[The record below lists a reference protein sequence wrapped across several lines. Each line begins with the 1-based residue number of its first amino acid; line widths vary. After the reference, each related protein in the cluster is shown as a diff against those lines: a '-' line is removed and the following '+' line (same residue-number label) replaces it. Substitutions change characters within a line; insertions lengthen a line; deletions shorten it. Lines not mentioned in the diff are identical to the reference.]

1 MKSFLSFVFVC
12 ILYLTLTACK
22 PPSLDNAC
30 DPSSRSFFELLL
42 VKNVI
47 NDRSPSCIPYLDR
60 IQTKFLNYGVFDFGS
75 SSSILSAVLHQGKM
89 IIAGTFTQLAVATG
103 GGAFVWKDSAK
114 PVGSTYC
121 SQLDVFDDSSYTAG
135 SINHAVKDP
144 DGNLYILG
152 NFTHIQGI
160 PRRYLAKINP
170 NCQLDQNFNANL
182 NNIGALYYDILYLE
196 GRIFI
201 SGSFQ
206 SALGPITDVPVATNR
221 SHVASFNA
229 VTGQL
234 DDWNPNISGND
245 VKSMVTDGT
254 YIYVGGG
261 FTAVNANG
269 AGNLG
274 KLHKN
279 NGTTFYPFM
288 DTNGAVHALAI
299 HNGVLYFGGFFSS
312 VNAGADIRTKLA
324 AINLSN
330 NTLLPY
336 FSTMTIAGNAV
347 EDLEIYKDQL
357 IVAGEIS
364 SPRAC
369 LFKTDLTGNL
379 LDSDYS
385 IDGTVKNVYKISVIE
400 DNLFVFGF
408 FETVRSIP
416 RNHFVQLDLI
426 TDEVTSLDPKFLN
439 SNSSAQGVAIP
450 FKDNVIFLG
459 GGFGAID
466 TQNRKYLAEIDLE
479 TGIPTS
485 WDPNPDAVV
494 NKLTI
499 HNATLY
505 LTGTFTTILGTT
517 RSSSAAIDLNAYSLL
532 EWNPVFSNGSVE
544 TMLVENQTI
553 YVGGFFQNINSI
565 PYNRLAKIDAITGAP
580 DPNFLPNPNGEV
592 RSLQFQNN
600 ELYATGRFTTIP
612 NAADYLA
619 SLNPINGGFIRTHTD
634 TFANNF
640 AGYYNFISDNRLFM
654 SGQYETT
661 APYAGYSFSIYNLP
675 DLTSIAPF
683 GSFSSNGQYARSA
696 VQNENQIFFGGSF
709 ESFGGLSRFGL
720 FSLNRS
726 NLALTTWDPKLSSGT
741 NVYEVMLKDQVLYAV
756 GTIPG
761 VANRY
766 RSGIVKL
773 DIETGASY

>member
-12 ILYLTLTACK
+12 IFYLILTACK

-30 DPSSRSFFELLL
+30 DPSSRSFFELLV

-75 SSSILSAVLHQGKM
+75 SSGISSAAIYQGKM
-89 IIAGTFTQLAVATG
+89 IIAGSFTQLAAATG

-121 SQLDVFDDSSYTAG
+121 PQLDVFDDSSFTAG

-201 SGSFQ
+201 SGNFQ
-206 SALGPITDVPVATNR
+206 SALGSITNVPIATNR
-221 SHVASFNA
+221 SHVASFHA
-229 VTGQL
+229 GTGQL
-234 DDWNPNISGND
+234 DDWNPNISGSN
-245 VKSMVTDGT
+245 VKSIATDGT
-254 YIYVGGG
+254 FIYIGGD
-261 FTAVNANG
+261 FSAVNSNG
-269 AGNLG
+269 AVNLS
-274 KLHKN
+274 KLHKD
-279 NGTTFYPFM
+279 NGTTFYPFLGT
-288 DTNGAVHALAI
+288 DGAVHALAI
-299 HNGVLYFGGFFSS
+299 HNGVLYFGGLFSL
-312 VNAGADIRTKLA
+312 VNPGTVTRTKLA

-330 NTLLPY
+330 DALLPY
-336 FSTMTIAGNAV
+336 FSTLTITGNAV
-347 EDLEIYKDQL
+347 EDLVIYNDQL
-357 IVAGEIS
+357 IVAGEIG
-364 SPRAC
+364 SPR
-369 LFKTDLTGNL
+369 LGMFKTDLTGNL

-385 IDGTVKNVYKISVIE
+385 IGGGIQAVYKLSVIE
-400 DNLFVFGF
+400 EKLFAFGF
-408 FETVRSIP
+408 FESVRSIP
-416 RNHFVQLDLI
+416 RNHFFQLDLI
-426 TDEVTSLDPKFLN
+426 TDEVTSFDPKFLN
-439 SNSSAQGVAIP
+439 TNTAALGVAIP

-485 WDPNPDAVV
+485 WDPNPDSFVT
-494 NKLTI
+494 KLTI

-517 RSSSAAIDLNAYSLL
+517 RNSTAAIDLNAYSLL
-532 EWNPVFSNGSVE
+532 EWNPIFSNGSVE
-544 TMLVENQTI
+544 TMLGVNQTI
-553 YVGGFFQNINSI
+553 YVGGTFQNINTI

-580 DPNFLPNPNGEV
+580 DPNFLPNPNFEV
-592 RSLQFQNN
+592 RSLQFHNN
-600 ELYATGRFTTIP
+600 ELYAIGRFSTIP
-612 NAADYLA
+612 NPAIYLA
-619 SLNPINGGFIRTHTD
+619 SLNPITGGFIRTHTD
-634 TFANNF
+634 TFDFNF
-640 AGYYNFISDNRLFM
+640 SAYSSFISDNRLIM
-654 SGQYETT
+654 TGQYRTT
-661 APYAGYSFSIYNLP
+661 APYVANGFSIYNIP
-675 DLTSIAPF
+675 DLTSVTPS
-683 GSFSSNGQYARSA
+683 GSFSNNGQFANSA
-696 VQNENQIFFGGSF
+696 VQNENQIIFGGSF
-709 ESFGGLSRFGL
+709 ENFGGQDRLGL
-720 FSLNRS
+720 LSLNRS
-726 NLALTTWDPKLSSGT
+726 NLTLTTWDPKLSSGT
-741 NVYEVMLKDQVLYAV
+741 NVNEVMLKDQVLYAV